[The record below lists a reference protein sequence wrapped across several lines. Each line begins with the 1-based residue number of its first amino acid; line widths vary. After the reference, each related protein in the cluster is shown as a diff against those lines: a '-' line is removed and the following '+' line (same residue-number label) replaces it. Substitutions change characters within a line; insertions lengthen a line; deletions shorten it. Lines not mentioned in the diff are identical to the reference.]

1 MSRCVL
7 VIRHAE
13 AEELE
18 AARQEGRDEHQR
30 ELTRDGRRKMREG
43 ARGLKRLADR
53 IDLIASSPLTR
64 ALQTAELVSGAFPE
78 AKRHRYSGL
87 APGVQHAELL
97 KWVSRQKGTLAIVG
111 HEPDLSQWIGYMT
124 TGEPRG
130 VVAMKKGA
138 VCCLAMPETPVAGE
152 AHIAWHMGLKQL
164 RHIAAQD

>member
-1 MSRCVL
+1 MSRRVL
-7 VIRHAE
+7 IIRHAE

-43 ARGLKRLADR
+43 ARSLKRLVDR

-64 ALQTAELVSGAFPE
+64 ALQTAELVSAAFPE

-87 APGVQHAELL
+87 APGVQNAELL
-97 KWVSRQKGTLAIVG
+97 KWISRHKGTVAIVG

-124 TGEPRG
+124 TGETRG
-130 VVAMKKGA
+130 IVVMKKGA
-138 VCCLAMPETPVAGE
+138 VCCLEMPEVAVAGE
-152 AHIAWHMGLKQL
+152 AHIAWHMALKQL
-164 RHIAAQD
+164 RHITGEG